1 MNYEDV
7 ELYHGGKYLE
17 YSYYDMIPSKT
28 NRWEYGPGLYLTN
41 NADLA
46 EKYAKGS
53 RKLYKIIITS
63 GTNIKNVK
71 CKKSEMIDFI
81 NDYAIKSKRKPMI
94 NFINKYDTD
103 EIPISILVNL
113 CINDKALNP
122 KQAIELRKFLV
133 SHGVD
138 YSIDTYSFNNNTK
151 IIVVYNPKII
161 KKVQIVK
168 KTQIDNPTSDIR
180 ELE

>member
-1 MNYEDV
+1 MV
-7 ELYHGGKYLE
+7 
-17 YSYYDMIPSKT
+17 PVC
-28 NRWEYGPGLYLTN
+28 YLTN
-41 NADLA
+41 SVELA

-53 RKLYKIIITS
+53 RKLYKIIIAS
-63 GTNIKNVK
+63 GTDIKNVK

-81 NDYAIKSKRKPMI
+81 NDYAIKNKRKSI
-94 NFINKYDTD
+94 IDFINEYDME

-122 KQAIELRKFLV
+122 KETIELRKFLI

-138 YSIDTYSFNNNTK
+138 YAIDTFASSNNAK
-151 IIVVYNPKII
+151 VIVVYNPKII

-168 KTQIDNPTSDIR
+168 KSQIDNSISDIS
-180 ELE
+180 EL